1 MSHGPGNF
9 SIENCWRNMVARRCP
24 WSWLLLPLLW
34 LLSVPWWFVVCA
46 SHHIYRLGM
55 KNSRK
60 AVLPV
65 VSVGNISVGGTG
77 KTTTCMY
84 LARELGQSG
93 VVAGIV
99 LRGYGRRSR
108 GALLV
113 SDGRNILATA
123 EQAGDEA
130 WLLAKQL
137 PECPVAVAERREAAV
152 ELIAEE
158 TEAQIVLLDDGFQY
172 YRMARDVDLV
182 LLDAYTPTGS
192 DWLFPAGL
200 LREPYS
206 HLSRATDIWITHSDI
221 ASKQQLAHMEKIA
234 RRYAPGASV
243 VITSHALDRLTTW
256 EGEPVGIEL
265 LSERPVIAI
274 AGIGNPE
281 AVFAHVAKLAKQPVS
296 GLVFPDHHDYSSSDW
311 DTIAASAAHCEHT
324 VIVTTPKD
332 AVKMSDPPAGLNV
345 YVMHP
350 TLDVQAGHTAVEDLV
365 RRIWALA
372 RSAPASSREVLQ

>member
-1 MSHGPGNF
+1 MF
-9 SIENCWRNMVARRCP
+9 
-24 WSWLLLPLLW
+24 PLLW
-34 LLSVPWWFVVCA
+34 LLSVPWWLVVWA
-46 SHHIYRLGM
+46 SHHMYRLGM

-93 VVAGIV
+93 LVAGIV

-113 SDGRNILATA
+113 SDGREIVATA

-137 PECPVAVAERREAAV
+137 PECPVAVAKRREAAV
-152 ELIAEE
+152 KLIAEG

-182 LLDAYTPTGS
+182 LLDAYTASGS

-206 HLSRATDIWITHSDI
+206 YLSRASDIWITHSDI
-221 ASKQQLAHMEKIA
+221 ASEQQLARVEKIA
-234 RRYAPGASV
+234 QRYAPGISV

-256 EGEPVGIEL
+256 DGEAVGIEV
-265 LSERPVIAI
+265 LSEWPVVAT

-281 AVFAHVAKLAKQPVS
+281 AFFSHVAKLAGRPVS
-296 GLVFPDHHDYSSSDW
+296 ELVFADHHDYSSADW
-311 DTIAASAAHCEHT
+311 DTIAASAADCEHT
-324 VIVTTPKD
+324 VVVTTPKD
-332 AVKMSDPPAGLNV
+332 AVKMPDPPAGLNV

-350 TLDVQAGHTAVEDLV
+350 TLDVQAGHTAMADLL
-365 RRIWALA
+365 RRICALA
-372 RSAPASSREVLQ
+372 RSAPASAREVLQ